1 MPPAEIPNVRLR
13 LASNPESVVVVRQ
26 VIAGLAD
33 TIGLGALELN
43 EVNTAVSE
51 ASNNVV
57 LHAYGG
63 EEGPLEVDMCCRR
76 GGLCVA
82 VRDRG
87 RGMSGDQLAGSSPPT
102 GGLGIGLPVIRALAR
117 EVQLNDVP
125 DGGTEVWM
133 TFATAHPHTLRQPH
147 QDDGL
152 HGAVLASP
160 SPPTNTAALAVAPI
174 SLARAVVPRVLSA
187 MAARAYFSIDRI
199 SDAQLLADAL
209 VAHTDDS
216 LCASHLNLEVD
227 AAPRE
232 LRLRLGPLHA
242 GHAGALVHDTTAD
255 GLGPLLGLLA
265 DGHRTV
271 EVSAGP
277 SEMLVLRLDARR

>member
-1 MPPAEIPNVRLR
+1 MPTKIPNVRLR

-33 TIGLGALELN
+33 AIGLGPLELN

-82 VRDRG
+82 VRDHG
-87 RGMSGDQLAGSSPPT
+87 RGMSGDLLAGSTPHT

-117 EVQLNDVP
+117 EVECNDVP

-133 TFATAHPHTLRQPH
+133 AFTTAHPHTLRQPH

-152 HGAVLASP
+152 HGTVLASP
-160 SPPTNTAALAVAPI
+160 SPPANTAALAVAPI

-216 LCASHLNLEVD
+216 LCASHLNFEVD

-255 GLGPLLGLLA
+255 GLGALLGLLA

-271 EVSAGP
+271 GASAGP
-277 SEMLVLRLDARR
+277 AEMLVLRLDARR